1 MFLLFLLSGGFFFFY
16 HKWMLNFVKCFLCI
30 YWDNHM
36 VFIFQF
42 VNMVY
47 YIDWFVDIEESLHFF
62 LTLYLQK
69 LPGTEKCSVKTC
81 NGWMNGWMD
90 GSGGQ
95 VEGGLP
101 SWAPLSHS
109 RNPLLFLLP
118 VCHRYLAPF
127 RNFIPIQGSMA
138 ENSWKLRFLKI
149 ETCCNFK
156 QRKGK

>member
-1 MFLLFLLSGGFFFFY
+1 MFLLFLLSGEFLIINGCWILSKAFSASIEIIIQLLFFNLLMWY
-16 HKWMLNFVKCFLCI
+16 ITLIDLWILKNPCI
-30 YWDNHM
+30 
-36 VFIFQF
+36 
-42 VNMVY
+42 
-47 YIDWFVDIEESLHFF
+47 F

-95 VEGGLP
+95 VEGGIP

-127 RNFIPIQGSMA
+127 RKFSPIQGSMA

-156 QRKGK
+156 QRKWK